1 MGVPGWCSFTGHFDF
16 GLYGAADRRRFID
29 ALQGDSVLRAVR
41 AMGHLWK
48 GKRVP
53 IYIDRTAFQFSLAT
67 GLSSEKRLSSIV
79 RKLYELSVELDC
91 LLVPIWLS
99 THDNIGADALSR
111 GDISRFQVWWGELAS
126 AGLTARRS
134 GGLGST

>member
-1 MGVPGWCSFTGHFDF
+1 
-16 GLYGAADRRRFID
+16 
-29 ALQGDSVLRAVR
+29 VLRAAR
-41 AMGHLWK
+41 AVGHLWK

-53 IYIDRTAFQFSLAT
+53 IYIDSKAFQLSLAK
-67 GLSSEKRLSSIV
+67 GRSSAERITSII

-111 GDISRFQVWWGELAS
+111 GDISRFQEWWSALAP

-134 GGLGST
+134 GVRG